1 MKFEVTAKFASDL
14 RRLKPEHLAEFDRW
28 LAEVTKEAYLDGLR
42 DGIMAARRIADYIAG
57 MTDWYALDEHRRL
70 FDATP
75 SLR

>member
-1 MKFEVTAKFASDL
+1 VVRDLFTRFAAAPQAMPPDWAAGMT
-14 RRLKPEHLAEFDRW
+14 E
-28 LAEVTKEAYLDGLR
+28 LDEPR
-42 DGIMAARRIADYIAG
+42 KARRIADYIAG

>member
-1 MKFEVTAKFASDL
+1 MRDLFGRFSATPEVMPTDWAAGCEALDEP
-14 RRLKPEHLAEFDRW
+14 RR
-28 LAEVTKEAYLDGLR
+28 
-42 DGIMAARRIADYIAG
+42 ARRIADYIAG